1 MGHFMRNFF
10 LAFIPICVAVD
21 AFGVLPIYISLT
33 QGLDKNIRNKII
45 RQSVLTASF
54 LAFGFIFLGKAIFR
68 LLGITIGDFMI
79 AGGVILFC
87 IALLDILK
95 PGKQRRYPP
104 ADIGAVPIGT
114 PLITGPAVLTTS
126 LVMMDQYGWLA
137 TVCAVLSN
145 VILAGFV
152 FCSADILTRRLGLT
166 GIRAF
171 SKVMALLLAA
181 IAVVMIR
188 RGILQV
194 LLI

>member
-1 MGHFMRNFF
+1 MVKNFL

-33 QGLDKNIRNKII
+33 QGLDRETRNKIV
-45 RQSVLTASF
+45 RQSVITASL
-54 LAFGFIFLGKAIFR
+54 LAFGFIFLGKFIFR

-104 ADIGAVPIGT
+104 DDVGAVPIGT

-137 TVCAVLSN
+137 TLLAVLAN
-145 VILAGFV
+145 VILAGV
-152 FCSADILTRRLGLT
+152 AFCGADMVTRRLGLT

-181 IAVVMIR
+181 IAVVMVR
-188 RGILQV
+188 KGILLV
-194 LLI
+194 IRI